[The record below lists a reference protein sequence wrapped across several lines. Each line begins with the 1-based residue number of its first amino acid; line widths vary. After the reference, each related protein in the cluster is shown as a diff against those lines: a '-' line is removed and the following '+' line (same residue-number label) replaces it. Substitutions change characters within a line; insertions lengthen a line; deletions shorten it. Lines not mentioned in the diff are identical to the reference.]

1 MLKTILGFLL
11 IVGITMPLFALDT
24 TEKIQN
30 RIEKQEGISQK
41 RLEKKRA
48 LLEKKYKK
56 RLKKLERWHEKE
68 LKQIAYEEKI
78 MKEKLDAKKEKL
90 EQP

>member
-1 MLKTILGFLL
+1 MKKHIITLCLLGGLAAPAL
-11 IVGITMPLFALDT
+11 ALDT

-30 RIEKQEGISQK
+30 RIEKQEALSQK
-41 RLEKKRA
+41 RIEKKRV
-48 LLEKKYKK
+48 LLQKKYQR
-56 RLKKLERWHEKE
+56 RLKKLERWHQKE

>member
-1 MLKTILGFLL
+1 MLKTILGLL
-11 IVGITMPLFALDT
+11 IIIGIAIPLFALDT

-30 RIEKQEGISQK
+30 RIEKQEGLAQK
-41 RLEKKRA
+41 RLEKKRVM
-48 LLEKKYKK
+48 LEKKYQR
-56 RLKKLERWHEKE
+56 RLKKLARWHEKE